1 MTKKQRVEI
10 YNKFNGHCAYCGKEI
25 EYKDMQVDHQI
36 PQRRAKRGRNKVS
49 LEVVEDP
56 NNWFPSCRRDNHY
69 KRAHSLETFRRYI
82 EEIPQKIASLYIAKV
97 GEDYGLIEYH
107 PKPIKFYFEM
117 TPEERE
123 EFDKN
128 H

>member
-1 MTKKQRVEI
+1 MTKKQRLEV
-10 YNKFNGHCAYCGKEI
+10 YNKFDGHCAYCGKEI

-49 LEVVEDP
+49 PEVVEDKD
-56 NNWFPSCRRDNHY
+56 NLFPSCRRDNHY

>member
-1 MTKKQRVEI
+1 MTKKQRLDV
-10 YNKFNGHCAYCGKEI
+10 YNKFDGHCAYCGKKL

-56 NNWFPSCRRDNHY
+56 NNLYPSCRRDNHY

-123 EFDKN
+123 EFNKHN
-128 H
+128 